1 MTDTVERIAIE
12 DAIDLVR
19 TAFQANG
26 VREDDAQIVASALVH
41 AEAEGQSGHGFS
53 RIEDYISQ
61 VQSGKINA
69 AAEVRTQLTNTTA
82 LRTDADGG
90 FAFPALQ
97 EVIGKGVAVAR
108 ANGTATMSVYNSHHC
123 GVLASHVEQVA
134 EQGLICMMVANA
146 PKAIA
151 PWGAKTPVFGTN
163 PIAFAAPRQGKP
175 PLVIDLSLSKV
186 ARGKVM
192 NAKKLGKD
200 IPEGWAIDVDGQPTT
215 DAEAALAGS
224 MLPIGDAKG
233 TALALMVPCRDVK
246 TCHDV
251 APKTQSGLIRINV
264 AIRLPRIDAGP
275 TWTDAHLPALSSKP
289 NATPDRSKPSLPI
302 AHRDQAE
309 RNSFGGSNRPTCLGS
324 FYARRHLGTP
334 TSTNLCVRGKCQSSW
349 NSWPR

>member
-61 VQSGKINA
+61 VRSGKINA
-69 AAEVRTQLTNTTA
+69 AAEVRTQLTSTTA

-97 EVIGKGVAVAR
+97 EVIAQGVAVAR
-108 ANGTATMSVYNSHHC
+108 AHGTATMSVYNSHHC

-215 DAEAALAGS
+215 DAEAALSGS

-233 TALALMVPCRDVK
+233 TALALMVEVLA
-246 TCHDV
+246 TCFAGGTFSSEAGSFFNATGKQPRVGQFLMAISPESSPDFFE
-251 APKTQSGLIRINV
+251 RIDQLLD
-264 AIRLPRIDAGP
+264 AIAALDGTRLPGQRRLAARAAAMKDGLLVPRHYLDSARV
-275 TWTDAHLPALSSKP
+275 LCQ
-289 NATPDRSKPSLPI
+289 AT
-302 AHRDQAE
+302 
-309 RNSFGGSNRPTCLGS
+309 G
-324 FYARRHLGTP
+324 
-334 TSTNLCVRGKCQSSW
+334 
-349 NSWPR
+349 

>member
-233 TALALMVPCRDVK
+233 TALALMVEVLA
-246 TCHDV
+246 TCFAGGTFSSEAGSFFKATGKQPRVGQFLMAISPEGSPDYFE
-251 APKTQSGLIRINV
+251 RIDQLLDSIS
-264 AIRLPRIDAGP
+264 ALDGTRLPGQRRLEARTAAMKDGLLVP
-275 TWTDAHLPALSSKP
+275 SHYLDSTRALCR
-289 NATPDRSKPSLPI
+289 AT
-302 AHRDQAE
+302 
-309 RNSFGGSNRPTCLGS
+309 G
-324 FYARRHLGTP
+324 
-334 TSTNLCVRGKCQSSW
+334 
-349 NSWPR
+349 